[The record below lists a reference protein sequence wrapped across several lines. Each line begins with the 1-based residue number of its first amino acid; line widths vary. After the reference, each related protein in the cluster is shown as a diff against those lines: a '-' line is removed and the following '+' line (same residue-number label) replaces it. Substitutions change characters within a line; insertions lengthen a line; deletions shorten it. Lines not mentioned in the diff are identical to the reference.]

1 MRDQNSRSFAHL
13 VRGKSSSATPAHDIA
28 VSECVSR
35 GGMASI
41 GGEGG
46 FIVTTISPWAALA
59 RQRCKFRGGRVLFSA
74 FSSMDDE
81 FSNTAK
87 ERAASPHSSPFFR
100 LPINII
106 DDFSPL

>member
-41 GGEGG
+41 GG
-46 FIVTTISPWAALA
+46 
-59 RQRCKFRGGRVLFSA
+59 
-74 FSSMDDE
+74 
-81 FSNTAK
+81 
-87 ERAASPHSSPFFR
+87 RAVS
-100 LPINII
+100 L
-106 DDFSPL
+106 